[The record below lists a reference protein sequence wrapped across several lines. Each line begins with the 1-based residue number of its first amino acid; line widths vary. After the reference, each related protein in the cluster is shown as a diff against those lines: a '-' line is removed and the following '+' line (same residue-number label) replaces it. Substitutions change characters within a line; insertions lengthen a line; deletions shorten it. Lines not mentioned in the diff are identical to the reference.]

1 MNIYFKKYEN
11 VNITIDFFFH
21 ELQFGV
27 VAVLHVLL
35 MYRQAFFFKAFVIKI
50 ALV

>member
-1 MNIYFKKYEN
+1 MKKLTSPL
-11 VNITIDFFFH
+11 IFFFFH

>member
-1 MNIYFKKYEN
+1 MNIYFKKYEK
-11 VNITIDFFFH
+11 VNITIGFFFH

-35 MYRQAFFFKAFVIKI
+35 MYRQAFF
-50 ALV
+50 

>member
-1 MNIYFKKYEN
+1 MNIYFKKYEK